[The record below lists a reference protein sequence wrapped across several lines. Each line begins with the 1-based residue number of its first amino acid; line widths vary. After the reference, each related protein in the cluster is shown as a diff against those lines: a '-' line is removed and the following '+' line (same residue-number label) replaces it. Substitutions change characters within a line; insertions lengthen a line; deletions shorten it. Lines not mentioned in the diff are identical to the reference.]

1 MNHVLPSTLAQRST
15 EAVQARFAQRVAA
28 ALAEHQAATT
38 SPDTA
43 ARLSFAHDQARAA
56 ARRARTVSAA
66 TEPAVLTSGA
76 AAVLGSGPEIDDN
89 TPWWLRLGA
98 LLPLAVLLA
107 GLMLIDS
114 HYTRSQ
120 IEAAAEIDAALLA
133 DDLPPEAYR
142 DRGFVEFLKSER
154 P

>member
-1 MNHVLPSTLAQRST
+1 MKQSLQPTFNQDSAD
-15 EAVQARFAQRVAA
+15 AVQARFALLVTA
-28 ALAEHQAATT
+28 ALSEHLAQAA
-38 SPDTA
+38 PADID
-43 ARLSFAHDQARAA
+43 ARLRFAHDQALAVA
-56 ARRARTVSAA
+56 CRARTVAIAA
-66 TEPAVLTSGA
+66 PAVIGVSGGA
-76 AAVLGSGPEIDDN
+76 AVVGGGPGA

-107 GLMLIDS
+107 GLALIDN

-120 IEAAAEIDAALLA
+120 IEAAAEVDAAILA

-142 DRGFVEFLKSER
+142 DQGFVEFLKTAR

>member
-1 MNHVLPSTLAQRST
+1 MNHQAPTVHTQRSI
-15 EAVQARFAQRVAA
+15 EAVQTRVAQRLAD
-28 ALAEHQAATT
+28 ALTELHAKAGN
-38 SPDTA
+38 PDID
-43 ARLSFAHDQARAA
+43 ARLNFARDQALAA
-56 ARRARTVSAA
+56 ARRARKAPAA
-66 TEPAVLTSGA
+66 APSILGMSGG
-76 AAVLGSGPEIDDN
+76 AAVLGSGPEAGD

-107 GLMLIDS
+107 GLMLIDT

-120 IEAAAEIDAALLA
+120 IEAAAEVDAAILA

-142 DRGFVEFLKSER
+142 DRGFVEFLKTAR